1 MSARAE
7 GVVVKRPG
15 FGRGLGSGLGR
26 RAKLGVAV
34 EKTRGALT
42 ALNLHVAG
50 VGLLAL
56 WNIYLL
62 IHMAFLWQTANSQ
75 DANAI
80 AEERVR
86 LQTAKI
92 AAAPLDGLDGKLAK
106 STAEA
111 DEFYQVRLPYAISQ
125 VAMETGALTKKEN
138 AKMTRVQY
146 GYAPLY
152 LGGSAPGPATTPS
165 VTEVRMDASFTGD
178 YRSLMQLVNDLERD
192 RMFFLITGVTL
203 TGQQSGTVSLRMKLT
218 TYLRP
223 ARGDEKSEP
232 LPAAGT
238 EEGDTPAAPAGGGAQ

>member
-15 FGRGLGSGLGR
+15 FGARFVR
-26 RAKLGVAV
+26 RQSLGVAV

-42 ALNLHVAG
+42 ALNLHFAG
-50 VGLLAL
+50 VALLVL
-56 WNIYLL
+56 LNIYLL

-75 DANAI
+75 DATAV
-80 AEERVR
+80 AQEKVR

-92 AAAPLDGLDGKLAK
+92 AAAPLDGLDAKLDK
-106 STAEA
+106 STADA
-111 DEFYQVRLPYAISQ
+111 NEFYQARLPYAISQ
-125 VAMETGALTKKEN
+125 VAMETGAVAKKQN

-146 GYAPLY
+146 GYTPLY
-152 LGGSAPGPATTPS
+152 LDGTAPGPDVTPS
-165 VTEVRMDASFTGD
+165 VMEVRMDASFTGD
-178 YRSLMQLVNDLERD
+178 YRALVQMVNDLERD

-223 ARGDEKSEP
+223 AHGNEKAEP
-232 LPAAGT
+232 LPSGDADDKDGDAAAT
-238 EEGDTPAAPAGGGAQ
+238 LAGGTAQ

>member
-15 FGRGLGSGLGR
+15 FASGFSNGFRRGGNV
-26 RAKLGVAV
+26 GVAI

-42 ALNLHVAG
+42 ALNLHFAG
-50 VGLLAL
+50 AALLGLL
-56 WNIYLL
+56 NIYLL

-75 DANAI
+75 DATAM
-80 AEERVR
+80 AQERVR

-92 AAAPLDGLDGKLAK
+92 AAAPLDGLDEKLQG
-106 STAEA
+106 STADA
-111 DEFYQVRLPYAISQ
+111 NMFYQTRLPYAISQ
-125 VAMETGALTKKEN
+125 VAMETGALAKKQN

-146 GYAPLY
+146 GYTPLY
-152 LGGSAPGPATTPS
+152 LDGAAPGPDVAPS
-165 VTEVRMDASFTGD
+165 VMEVRMDASFTGD
-178 YRSLMQLVNDLERD
+178 YRALVQLINDLERD
-192 RMFFLITGVTL
+192 KMFFLITGVTL

-232 LPAAGT
+232 LPADG
-238 EEGDTPAAPAGGGAQ
+238 GDDSDAAATPVGGPAQ

>member
-15 FGRGLGSGLGR
+15 FGAGLR
-26 RAKLGVAV
+26 RRPNLGVAV

-42 ALNLHVAG
+42 ALNLHFAG
-50 VGLLAL
+50 VALLGLL
-56 WNIYLL
+56 NVYLL
-62 IHMAFLWQTANSQ
+62 IHMAFLWQTAKNQ
-75 DANAI
+75 DANAM
-80 AEERVR
+80 AQERVR

-92 AAAPLDGLDGKLAK
+92 AAAPLEGLDGKLQN
-106 STAEA
+106 STADA
-111 DEFYQVRLPYAISQ
+111 DKFYASRLPYAVSQ
-125 VAMETGALTKKEN
+125 VAMETGVLAKKQN

-146 GYAPLY
+146 GYTPLY
-152 LGGSAPGPATTPS
+152 LDGTAPGPDVTPS
-165 VTEVRMDASFTGD
+165 VNELRMDASFTGD
-178 YRSLMQLVNDLERD
+178 YRSLVQLVNDLERD

-232 LPAAGT
+232 LPSGDPD
-238 EEGDTPAAPAGGGAQ
+238 EGDAAATPAGGTAQ